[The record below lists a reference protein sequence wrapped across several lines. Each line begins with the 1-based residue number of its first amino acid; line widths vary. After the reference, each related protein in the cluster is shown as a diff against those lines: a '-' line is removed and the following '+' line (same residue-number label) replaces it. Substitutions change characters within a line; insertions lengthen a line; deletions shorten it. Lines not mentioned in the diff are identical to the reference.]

1 MLSRKVFP
9 GISFSIDCR
18 KMSIFTL
25 ERVAQSTLGSA
36 QRAAMQTTKPVRVE
50 MIIVSIKTENT
61 WMNPCSTG
69 WSLSAT
75 AAAMVA
81 VPMPAS
87 LDSRPRLIP
96 WISAMPNMPP
106 KIASG
111 LKAPPIT
118 LAKKAGIEVTLHTTR
133 IMTSTR

>member
-50 MIIVSIKTENT
+50 MIIVSIKTEKHLDEPLFDRVVIVCHSSGHGGGAHAGLIGQQT
-61 WMNPCSTG
+61 PLDTPG
-69 WSLSAT
+69 SARCRT
-75 AAAMVA
+75 CRRK
-81 VPMPAS
+81 
-87 LDSRPRLIP
+87 SRP
-96 WISAMPNMPP
+96 A
-106 KIASG
+106 
-111 LKAPPIT
+111 
-118 LAKKAGIEVTLHTTR
+118 
-133 IMTSTR
+133 